1 MVALSQKW
9 DADREDAEQHDT
21 GRAEGPEKE
30 ASNTTADPPHP
41 HGATGTLDKA
51 DTGPCPINPQRSH
64 RHKVIHFSLL

>member
-21 GRAEGPEKE
+21 GRAEGLEKE

-51 DTGPCPINPQRSH
+51 DTGP
-64 RHKVIHFSLL
+64 